1 MESRFISAVAFYGP
15 KTGRL
20 RELLTGV
27 QALIAEHV
35 GGDFRPYTLD
45 QVHATLIALNGVRAG
60 GTIVNEYLLEH
71 AGEERE
77 MDLPRVMDILARR
90 FATPLRVRI
99 GGFRPGQA
107 IPFTSRGQHVAE
119 RSFSVQGEAFV
130 LVGWPAEPPAGAG
143 RPLDDLRREMNAA
156 GVLHRYH
163 ARPGDVDNDLHLV
176 VGHQDGAPAAALA
189 RATAAVRDK
198 LAADPADLA
207 IALSDVTIVAADS
220 HTLAP
225 PLYVSGVPLRRPRC
239 SRWCRDRAGQSS
251 FMTSVAAAGSRLA
264 SATRAAFSAFA
275 RPASALARPAF
286 AASLPDA
293 PGLHAEERAD
303 DRPDDGRHRPD
314 HRGHIRGRAEL
325 RYGDADHHSQQGER
339 RHDQPGSVPDPGH
352 VDTRGRFLDGSLSRI
367 LGRNRNRSRSR
378 SGQGRLSHGYA
389 PALPAECSCLG
400 RGSAGRS

>member
-1 MESRFISAVAFYGP
+1 MSGQSRFISAVAFYGP

-27 QALIAEHV
+27 QAQIAEHV
-35 GGDFRPYTLD
+35 GNDFRPYTLD

-71 AGEERE
+71 AGERRE

-99 GGFRPGQA
+99 GGFRPGQPV
-107 IPFTSRGQHVAE
+107 PFTSRGQHVAE

-130 LVGWPAEPPAGAG
+130 LVGWPAESLAGAG

-176 VGHQDGAPAAALA
+176 VGHQAGAPAAALA

-225 PLYVSGVPLRRPRC
+225 PVYVSGIP
-239 SRWCRDRAGQSS
+239 
-251 FMTSVAAAGSRLA
+251 AAAADVLA
-264 SATRAAFSAFA
+264 
-275 RPASALARPAF
+275 L
-286 AASLPDA
+286 
-293 PGLHAEERAD
+293 
-303 DRPDDGRHRPD
+303 
-314 HRGHIRGRAEL
+314 
-325 RYGDADHHSQQGER
+325 
-339 RHDQPGSVPDPGH
+339 VP
-352 VDTRGRFLDGSLSRI
+352 
-367 LGRNRNRSRSR
+367 
-378 SGQGRLSHGYA
+378 
-389 PALPAECSCLG
+389 
-400 RGSAGRS
+400 

>member
-27 QALIAEHV
+27 QAQIAEHV
-35 GGDFRPYTLD
+35 GNDFRPYTLD

-71 AGEERE
+71 AGERRE

-107 IPFTSRGQHVAE
+107 VPFTSRGQHVAE
-119 RSFSVQGEAFV
+119 RSFSVQGQAFV
-130 LVGWPAEPPAGAG
+130 LVGWPAESLAGAG

-163 ARPGDVDNDLHLV
+163 TRPGDVDNDLHLV
-176 VGHQDGAPAAALA
+176 VGHQAGAPAAALA

-225 PLYVSGVPLRRPRC
+225 PLYVSGIPAATAEVLALVP
-239 SRWCRDRAGQSS
+239 
-251 FMTSVAAAGSRLA
+251 
-264 SATRAAFSAFA
+264 
-275 RPASALARPAF
+275 
-286 AASLPDA
+286 
-293 PGLHAEERAD
+293 
-303 DRPDDGRHRPD
+303 
-314 HRGHIRGRAEL
+314 
-325 RYGDADHHSQQGER
+325 
-339 RHDQPGSVPDPGH
+339 
-352 VDTRGRFLDGSLSRI
+352 
-367 LGRNRNRSRSR
+367 
-378 SGQGRLSHGYA
+378 
-389 PALPAECSCLG
+389 
-400 RGSAGRS
+400 

>member
-1 MESRFISAVAFYGP
+1 MSGQSRFISAVAFYGP

-27 QALIAEHV
+27 QAQIAEHV
-35 GGDFRPYTLD
+35 GNDFRPYTLD

-71 AGEERE
+71 AGERRE

-107 IPFTSRGQHVAE
+107 VPFTSRGQHVAE
-119 RSFSVQGEAFV
+119 RSFSVQGQAFV
-130 LVGWPAEPPAGAG
+130 LVGWPAESLAGAG

-176 VGHQDGAPAAALA
+176 VGHQAGAPAAALA

-225 PLYVSGVPLRRPRC
+225 PVYVSGIP
-239 SRWCRDRAGQSS
+239 
-251 FMTSVAAAGSRLA
+251 AAAADVLA
-264 SATRAAFSAFA
+264 
-275 RPASALARPAF
+275 L
-286 AASLPDA
+286 
-293 PGLHAEERAD
+293 
-303 DRPDDGRHRPD
+303 
-314 HRGHIRGRAEL
+314 
-325 RYGDADHHSQQGER
+325 
-339 RHDQPGSVPDPGH
+339 VP
-352 VDTRGRFLDGSLSRI
+352 
-367 LGRNRNRSRSR
+367 
-378 SGQGRLSHGYA
+378 
-389 PALPAECSCLG
+389 
-400 RGSAGRS
+400 

>member
-1 MESRFISAVAFYGP
+1 MGSRFISAVAFYGP

-27 QALIAEHV
+27 QAQIAEHV
-35 GGDFRPYTLD
+35 GNDFRPYTLD

-71 AGEERE
+71 AGERRE

-107 IPFTSRGQHVAE
+107 VPFTSRGQHVAE

-130 LVGWPAEPPAGAG
+130 LVGWPAESLAGAG

-176 VGHQDGAPAAALA
+176 VGHQAGAPAAALA

-225 PLYVSGVPLRRPRC
+225 PLYVSGIPAATAEVLALVP
-239 SRWCRDRAGQSS
+239 
-251 FMTSVAAAGSRLA
+251 
-264 SATRAAFSAFA
+264 
-275 RPASALARPAF
+275 
-286 AASLPDA
+286 
-293 PGLHAEERAD
+293 
-303 DRPDDGRHRPD
+303 
-314 HRGHIRGRAEL
+314 
-325 RYGDADHHSQQGER
+325 
-339 RHDQPGSVPDPGH
+339 
-352 VDTRGRFLDGSLSRI
+352 
-367 LGRNRNRSRSR
+367 
-378 SGQGRLSHGYA
+378 
-389 PALPAECSCLG
+389 
-400 RGSAGRS
+400 

>member
-27 QALIAEHV
+27 QAQIAEHV
-35 GGDFRPYTLD
+35 GNDFRPYTLD

-71 AGEERE
+71 AGERRE

-99 GGFRPGQA
+99 GGFRPAQA
-107 IPFTSRGQHVAE
+107 VPFTSRGQHVAE
-119 RSFSVQGEAFV
+119 RSFSVQGQAFV
-130 LVGWPAEPPAGAG
+130 LVGWPAESLAGAG

-176 VGHQDGAPAAALA
+176 VGHQAGAPAAALA

-225 PLYVSGVPLRRPRC
+225 PVYVSGIP
-239 SRWCRDRAGQSS
+239 
-251 FMTSVAAAGSRLA
+251 AAAADVLA
-264 SATRAAFSAFA
+264 
-275 RPASALARPAF
+275 L
-286 AASLPDA
+286 
-293 PGLHAEERAD
+293 
-303 DRPDDGRHRPD
+303 
-314 HRGHIRGRAEL
+314 
-325 RYGDADHHSQQGER
+325 
-339 RHDQPGSVPDPGH
+339 VP
-352 VDTRGRFLDGSLSRI
+352 
-367 LGRNRNRSRSR
+367 
-378 SGQGRLSHGYA
+378 
-389 PALPAECSCLG
+389 
-400 RGSAGRS
+400 

>member
-71 AGEERE
+71 AGERRE

-107 IPFTSRGQHVAE
+107 IPFTSRGQHLAE

-130 LVGWPAEPPAGAG
+130 LVGWPADSLAGAG

-225 PLYVSGVPLRRPRC
+225 PLYVSGVP
-239 SRWCRDRAGQSS
+239 
-251 FMTSVAAAGSRLA
+251 AAAAEVLA
-264 SATRAAFSAFA
+264 
-275 RPASALARPAF
+275 L
-286 AASLPDA
+286 
-293 PGLHAEERAD
+293 
-303 DRPDDGRHRPD
+303 
-314 HRGHIRGRAEL
+314 
-325 RYGDADHHSQQGER
+325 
-339 RHDQPGSVPDPGH
+339 VP
-352 VDTRGRFLDGSLSRI
+352 
-367 LGRNRNRSRSR
+367 
-378 SGQGRLSHGYA
+378 
-389 PALPAECSCLG
+389 
-400 RGSAGRS
+400 

>member
-27 QALIAEHV
+27 QAQIAEHV
-35 GGDFRPYTLD
+35 GNDFRPYTLD

-71 AGEERE
+71 AGERRE

-107 IPFTSRGQHVAE
+107 VPFTSRGQHVAE

-130 LVGWPAEPPAGAG
+130 LVGWPAESLAGAG

-176 VGHQDGAPAAALA
+176 VGHQAGAPAAALA

-225 PLYVSGVPLRRPRC
+225 PVYVSGIP
-239 SRWCRDRAGQSS
+239 
-251 FMTSVAAAGSRLA
+251 AAAADVLA
-264 SATRAAFSAFA
+264 
-275 RPASALARPAF
+275 L
-286 AASLPDA
+286 
-293 PGLHAEERAD
+293 
-303 DRPDDGRHRPD
+303 
-314 HRGHIRGRAEL
+314 
-325 RYGDADHHSQQGER
+325 
-339 RHDQPGSVPDPGH
+339 VP
-352 VDTRGRFLDGSLSRI
+352 
-367 LGRNRNRSRSR
+367 
-378 SGQGRLSHGYA
+378 
-389 PALPAECSCLG
+389 
-400 RGSAGRS
+400 

>member
-1 MESRFISAVAFYGP
+1 MGSRFISAVAFYGP

-27 QALIAEHV
+27 QAQIAEHV
-35 GGDFRPYTLD
+35 GNDFRPYTLD

-71 AGEERE
+71 AGERRE

-99 GGFRPGQA
+99 GGFRPGQPV
-107 IPFTSRGQHVAE
+107 PFTSRGQHVAE
-119 RSFSVQGEAFV
+119 RSFSVQGQAFV
-130 LVGWPAEPPAGAG
+130 LVGWPAESLAGAG

-176 VGHQDGAPAAALA
+176 VGHQAGAPAAALA

-225 PLYVSGVPLRRPRC
+225 PVYVSGIP
-239 SRWCRDRAGQSS
+239 
-251 FMTSVAAAGSRLA
+251 AAAADVLA
-264 SATRAAFSAFA
+264 
-275 RPASALARPAF
+275 L
-286 AASLPDA
+286 
-293 PGLHAEERAD
+293 
-303 DRPDDGRHRPD
+303 
-314 HRGHIRGRAEL
+314 
-325 RYGDADHHSQQGER
+325 
-339 RHDQPGSVPDPGH
+339 VP
-352 VDTRGRFLDGSLSRI
+352 
-367 LGRNRNRSRSR
+367 
-378 SGQGRLSHGYA
+378 
-389 PALPAECSCLG
+389 
-400 RGSAGRS
+400 

>member
-20 RELLTGV
+20 RELLTEV

-71 AGEERE
+71 AGERRE

-107 IPFTSRGQHVAE
+107 VPFTSRGQHLAE

-130 LVGWPAEPPAGAG
+130 LVGWPADSLAGGG
-143 RPLDDLRREMNAA
+143 RPVDELRREMNAA

-163 ARPGDVDNDLHLV
+163 AKPDDVDNDLHLV
-176 VGHQDGAPAAALA
+176 VGHQAGASAGALA

-225 PLYVSGVPLRRPRC
+225 PVYVSGIP
-239 SRWCRDRAGQSS
+239 
-251 FMTSVAAAGSRLA
+251 AAAADVLA
-264 SATRAAFSAFA
+264 
-275 RPASALARPAF
+275 L
-286 AASLPDA
+286 
-293 PGLHAEERAD
+293 
-303 DRPDDGRHRPD
+303 
-314 HRGHIRGRAEL
+314 
-325 RYGDADHHSQQGER
+325 
-339 RHDQPGSVPDPGH
+339 VP
-352 VDTRGRFLDGSLSRI
+352 
-367 LGRNRNRSRSR
+367 
-378 SGQGRLSHGYA
+378 
-389 PALPAECSCLG
+389 
-400 RGSAGRS
+400 